1 MSNENQSIRS
11 GFIGIIG
18 VPNTGK
24 STLLNKL
31 LDQKIAIT
39 SSKPQTTRNRILGI
53 KNTRNAQLIFIDT
66 PGIHKSTKN
75 LNQRIVHTALSTL
88 QEVNAVIWVVDSTK
102 PFNEANTLIIENL
115 NKFTVPTV
123 LALNKIDL
131 IPKHKLLPLIDW
143 YRNLHEFVAITPLSA
158 LLGDGLD
165 ILLEDIV
172 HLVPEGPRFFP
183 EDMITDLSERF
194 IVAELVREKVL
205 RLCHEEVPHAVA
217 VVVQSFEEKP
227 KKNVIVIHAVIQV
240 ERVSQKGILIGKNGA
255 MLKKIGRQA
264 REDIE
269 GILGVKVYLE
279 LFVRVA
285 KNWRQ
290 DERML
295 RELGF

>member
-1 MSNENQSIRS
+1 MKINRIRS

-75 LNQRIVHTALSTL
+75 LNQRIVHTALSTI

-115 NKFTVPTV
+115 NKITVPTV

-131 IPKHKLLPLIDW
+131 IPKHKLLPLIDR
-143 YRNLHEFVAITPLSA
+143 YKNLHEFVSITPLSA

-217 VVVQSFEEKP
+217 VVVQSFEEKT
-227 KKNVIVIHAVIQV
+227 KKKHDCNTCSYSSGTLIS
-240 ERVSQKGILIGKNGA
+240 ERNTH
-255 MLKKIGRQA
+255 R
-264 REDIE
+264 
-269 GILGVKVYLE
+269 
-279 LFVRVA
+279 
-285 KNWRQ
+285 
-290 DERML
+290 
-295 RELGF
+295 